1 MPGIISYIHSEVEA
15 ARSKTNLD
23 TAEGPSVITCSL
35 RAAGNGLS
43 VVTISQ
49 TVFGALSSLFVARK
63 TSLREGDPKPRQQN
77 LRQDEKECA
86 VMGGN
91 KVCTVSLQTVSL
103 TSTSFNLYKCKLTD
117 RRGVGQERG
126 F

>member
-1 MPGIISYIHSEVEA
+1 MPGIISYIHSEAQA
-15 ARSKTNLD
+15 ARGKTNLD
-23 TAEGPSVITCSL
+23 TAEGPSVITCT

-63 TSLREGDPKPRQQN
+63 TSLREGDPKPRRQN

-91 KVCTVSLQTVSL
+91 KMCTVSLQTVSL
-103 TSTSFNLYKCKLTD
+103 TSNTFNLYKFKLTD
-117 RRGVGQERG
+117 RRGVG
-126 F
+126 